1 MDKPVTYRYQ
11 DSQLM
16 VAPTFIYEVDLYY
29 IAKNRANLL
38 SSRTYTSDRELNV
51 NEVEIVKRF
60 KKFSI
65 ERFITLVGAPIAF
78 IKENNL
84 PIFEPIKP
92 KRKTTI
98 KKKKS

>member
-16 VAPTFIYEVDLYY
+16 VAPTFMYEVDLYY
-29 IAKNRANLL
+29 ISKNRANLL
-38 SSRTYTSDRELNV
+38 SSRAYTSDRELNV

-78 IKENNL
+78 IREKNL
-84 PIFEPIKP
+84 PIYEPNKP
-92 KRKTTI
+92 KKKTV